1 MGESKEK
8 SNESSLLVRPMFS
21 MGFTVLSPI
30 CQTTLSPLPP
40 PPTML
45 GNYSFIG
52 VTKLD
57 RVHREVFTAIERYS
71 ERMSSM
77 R

>member
-1 MGESKEK
+1 MDESKENP
-8 SNESSLLVRPMFS
+8 NESSLLVRPMFS
-21 MGFTVLSPI
+21 MGSTVLSPT
-30 CQTTLSPLPP
+30 CLTTLSPLPP
-40 PPTML
+40 PPAMS

-57 RVHREVFTAIERYS
+57 RVHREVFTAIQRYHK
-71 ERMSSM
+71 RMSSM

>member
-1 MGESKEK
+1 MDESKEILNK
-8 SNESSLLVRPMFS
+8 SSLLVRPMFS
-21 MGFTVLSPI
+21 MGSTVLSPT

-40 PPTML
+40 PPAML
-45 GNYSFIG
+45 GNYSFMW

-57 RVHREVFTAIERYS
+57 RVHREVFTAIERYH